1 MAKTG
6 SSSSKARAKTPSR
19 KTRKAAASTVAR
31 RRPKPSDGGGH
42 ARAGR
47 SADGHDVIKGQY
59 GTSVAKQTHR
69 DRSGTPQTRGR
80 RAVEQRA
87 QTDRERT

>member
-6 SSSSKARAKTPSR
+6 SSSKARARTPSR

-31 RRPKPSDGGGH
+31 RRPKPTETGGH

-47 SADGHDVIKGQY
+47 SAEGHDVIKGQY

-80 RAVEQRA
+80 AAAQR
-87 QTDRERT
+87 T